1 MRNVTPSELASAL
14 TAALE
19 ASQNTSGEAAT
30 PPDTKAEETKAEET
44 KAAQPEPE
52 TKAEETK
59 AAQPEPE
66 TKAEE
71 TKAAAESEETSDG
84 LPSDPEQLRK
94 MVKDLRK
101 EAAKDRVAGKE
112 KAADEARRAVLDEIS
127 KALGLSKSDEAPE
140 LTVEQLTS
148 DLTESKAAERA
159 SALELAVYKAAG
171 DLADPARLLDSQS
184 FHTAL
189 KDVDL
194 ADGEA
199 VKNAITAF
207 TKDHPHF
214 AKTQAVSGA
223 SAIDKPAGSG
233 AEKPK
238 NLQDAIALRF
248 S

>member
-1 MRNVTPSELASAL
+1 MNEQTTTEETTEETKATTPE
-14 TAALE
+14 
-19 ASQNTSGEAAT
+19 
-30 PPDTKAEETKAEET
+30 PDTKAED
-44 KAAQPEPE
+44 
-52 TKAEETK
+52 
-59 AAQPEPE
+59 
-66 TKAEE
+66 
-71 TKAAAESEETSDG
+71 TKAAAEPEETTDG

-94 MVKDLRK
+94 MIKDLRK

-140 LTVEQLTS
+140 LTVEQLTAE
-148 DLTESKAAERA
+148 LAESKAAERTT
-159 SALELAVYKAAG
+159 ALELAVYKAAG

-194 ADGEA
+194 TDAEA

-233 AEKPK
+233 TEKPK

>member
-1 MRNVTPSELASAL
+1 MNEQTTTEE
-14 TAALE
+14 T
-19 ASQNTSGEAAT
+19 T
-30 PPDTKAEETKAEET
+30 EETKATPPEPDTKVEET
-44 KAAQPEPE
+44 KAAPED
-52 TKAEETK
+52 TT
-59 AAQPEPE
+59 
-66 TKAEE
+66 
-71 TKAAAESEETSDG
+71 DG

-94 MVKDLRK
+94 MIKDLRK
-101 EAAKDRVAGKE
+101 EAAKDRVTGKE

-140 LTVEQLTS
+140 LTVEQLTAE
-148 DLTESKAAERA
+148 LAESKASGHA
-159 SALELAVYKAAG
+159 SAMELAVYKAAG

-189 KDVDL
+189 KDIDL
-194 ADGEA
+194 ADAEA
-199 VKNAITAF
+199 VKNAITTC
-207 TKDHPHF
+207 TKEHPHF
-214 AKTQAVSGA
+214 TKTQAVNGA

>member
-1 MRNVTPSELASAL
+1 MDKFNPADLASML

-19 ASQNTSGEAAT
+19 ASQNTSGESAT
-30 PPDTKAEETKAEET
+30 QPVSEAEETKAEET
-44 KAAQPEPE
+44 KAVAEEIKATTPDPD
-52 TKAEETK
+52 TKAEDAT
-59 AAQPEPE
+59 
-66 TKAEE
+66 
-71 TKAAAESEETSDG
+71 DG

-140 LTVEQLTS
+140 LTVEQLTAE
-148 DLTESKAAERA
+148 LAESKAAGHA

-207 TKDHPHF
+207 TKEHPHF
-214 AKTQAVSGA
+214 AKTQAVNGA

>member
-1 MRNVTPSELASAL
+1 MNEQTTTEE
-14 TAALE
+14 TTE
-19 ASQNTSGEAAT
+19 ETKAT
-30 PPDTKAEETKAEET
+30 PPEPDTKAEETKA
-44 KAAQPEPE
+44 APEPE
-52 TKAEETK
+52 DTT
-59 AAQPEPE
+59 
-66 TKAEE
+66 
-71 TKAAAESEETSDG
+71 DG

-94 MVKDLRK
+94 MIKDLRK

-127 KALGLSKSDEAPE
+127 KALGLSKTDEAPE
-140 LTVEQLTS
+140 LTVEQLTAE
-148 DLTESKAAERA
+148 LAESKAAGRA

-184 FHTAL
+184 FHAAV

-194 ADGEA
+194 TDSEA

>member
-19 ASQNTSGEAAT
+19 ASQNTSGEAVTT
-30 PPDTKAEETKAEET
+30 PEPDTKAEETKAEET
-44 KAAQPEPE
+44 KATTPEPD
-52 TKAEETK
+52 
-59 AAQPEPE
+59 

-71 TKAAAESEETSDG
+71 TKAAAEDTTDG

-112 KAADEARRAVLDEIS
+112 KAAEEARRAVLDEIS

-140 LTVEQLTS
+140 LTAEQLTAK
-148 DLTESKAAERA
+148 LTESKAAERA

-194 ADGEA
+194 TDGEA

>member
-1 MRNVTPSELASAL
+1 MDKFNPADLASML

-30 PPDTKAEETKAEET
+30 QPVSEAEETKAEET
-44 KAAQPEPE
+44 KAVAEEIKATTPDPD
-52 TKAEETK
+52 TKAEDAT
-59 AAQPEPE
+59 
-66 TKAEE
+66 
-71 TKAAAESEETSDG
+71 DG

-140 LTVEQLTS
+140 LTVEQLTAE
-148 DLTESKAAERA
+148 LAESKAAGHA
-159 SALELAVYKAAG
+159 SAMELAVYKAAG

-194 ADGEA
+194 TDAEA

>member
-1 MRNVTPSELASAL
+1 MHNVTPAELASAL

-19 ASQNTSGEAAT
+19 ASQNTSSEAAT
-30 PPDTKAEETKAEET
+30 PPDTKATAPVAEEPKPEPKAEET
-44 KAAQPEPE
+44 KETTPEPKPE
-52 TKAEETK
+52 AEDT
-59 AAQPEPE
+59 
-66 TKAEE
+66 T
-71 TKAAAESEETSDG
+71 DD

-94 MVKDLRK
+94 MIKDLRK

-127 KALGLSKSDEAPE
+127 KALGLTKTDEAPE
-140 LTVEQLTS
+140 LTVEQLTAE
-148 DLTESKAAERA
+148 LAESKAAGRA

-194 ADGEA
+194 ADAEA

-233 AEKPK
+233 TEKPK

>member
-1 MRNVTPSELASAL
+1 MGKFNPADLASML

-19 ASQNTSGEAAT
+19 ASQNTSGEETTQPVSEAEET
-30 PPDTKAEETKAEET
+30 EAEETKAVAEEI
-44 KAAQPEPE
+44 KATTPEPD
-52 TKAEETK
+52 
-59 AAQPEPE
+59 

-71 TKAAAESEETSDG
+71 TKAAAEPEETTDG

-140 LTVEQLTS
+140 LTVEQLTA

-194 ADGEA
+194 ADAEA
-199 VKNAITAF
+199 VKNAIASF
-207 TKDHPHF
+207 TKEHPHF

-233 AEKPK
+233 TEKPK

>member
-1 MRNVTPSELASAL
+1 MDKFNPADLASML

-19 ASQNTSGEAAT
+19 ASQNTSGEETTQPVSEAEETKAEETKAT
-30 PPDTKAEETKAEET
+30 TPEPDTKAEETKAE
-44 KAAQPEPE
+44 
-52 TKAEETK
+52 AEDT
-59 AAQPEPE
+59 
-66 TKAEE
+66 T
-71 TKAAAESEETSDG
+71 DG

-94 MVKDLRK
+94 MIKDLRK

-127 KALGLSKSDEAPE
+127 KALGLTKTDEAPE
-140 LTVEQLTS
+140 LTVEQLAAE
-148 DLTESKAAERA
+148 LAESKAAGRA

-171 DLADPARLLDSQS
+171 DLADPGRLLDSQS

-194 ADGEA
+194 ADAEA

-214 AKTQAVSGA
+214 AKTQAVAGA

>member
-1 MRNVTPSELASAL
+1 MHNVTPSELASAL

-30 PPDTKAEETKAEET
+30 QPDTKAEETKAEET
-44 KAAQPEPE
+44 KATPPEPD
-52 TKAEETK
+52 
-59 AAQPEPE
+59 

-71 TKAAAESEETSDG
+71 TKAAAEPEETTDG

-94 MVKDLRK
+94 MIKDLRK

-140 LTVEQLTS
+140 LTVEQLTA
-148 DLTESKAAERA
+148 DLTESKAAGRA

-194 ADGEA
+194 TDAEA
-199 VKNAITAF
+199 VKNAIATF
-207 TKDHPHF
+207 TKEHTHF

>member
-1 MRNVTPSELASAL
+1 MHNVTPSELASAL

-19 ASQNTSGEAAT
+19 ASQNTKAEETKAT
-30 PPDTKAEETKAEET
+30 QPVAEAEETKAEET
-44 KAAQPEPE
+44 KAVAEEIKATTPDPD
-52 TKAEETK
+52 TKAEDAT
-59 AAQPEPE
+59 
-66 TKAEE
+66 
-71 TKAAAESEETSDG
+71 DG

-94 MVKDLRK
+94 MIKDLRK

-140 LTVEQLTS
+140 LTVEQLTA

-159 SALELAVYKAAG
+159 SALELAVYKATG

-194 ADGEA
+194 MDAEA
-199 VKNAITAF
+199 VKNAITTF

-214 AKTQAVSGA
+214 AKTQAVNGA

>member
-1 MRNVTPSELASAL
+1 MHDFIPAELASAL

-19 ASQNTSGEAAT
+19 ASQNTKAEETKATTPEPEA
-30 PPDTKAEETKAEET
+30 KAEETKAEET
-44 KAAQPEPE
+44 KAAAEGIKATIPEPE
-52 TKAEETK
+52 TKAATEDT
-59 AAQPEPE
+59 
-66 TKAEE
+66 T
-71 TKAAAESEETSDG
+71 DG

-140 LTVEQLTS
+140 LTVEQLTAE
-148 DLTESKAAERA
+148 LAESKAAGRA

-171 DLADPARLLDSQS
+171 DLADPGRLLDSQS

-194 ADGEA
+194 ADAEA
-199 VKNAITAF
+199 VKSAITAF

-233 AEKPK
+233 TEKPK

>member
-1 MRNVTPSELASAL
+1 MDKFNPADLASML

-30 PPDTKAEETKAEET
+30 QPVSEAEETKAEET
-44 KAAQPEPE
+44 KAVAEEIKATTPDHD
-52 TKAEETK
+52 TKAEDAT
-59 AAQPEPE
+59 
-66 TKAEE
+66 
-71 TKAAAESEETSDG
+71 DG

-140 LTVEQLTS
+140 LTVEQLTAE
-148 DLTESKAAERA
+148 LAESKAAGHA

-184 FHTAL
+184 FHAAV

-194 ADGEA
+194 ADAEA

>member
-1 MRNVTPSELASAL
+1 MNEQTTTEE
-14 TAALE
+14 T
-19 ASQNTSGEAAT
+19 T
-30 PPDTKAEETKAEET
+30 EETKATPPVAEEP
-44 KAAQPEPE
+44 KPEPTPE
-52 TKAEETK
+52 AEDT
-59 AAQPEPE
+59 
-66 TKAEE
+66 T
-71 TKAAAESEETSDG
+71 DG

-140 LTVEQLTS
+140 LTVEQLTAE
-148 DLTESKAAERA
+148 LAESKAAGRA

-194 ADGEA
+194 ADAEA
-199 VKNAITAF
+199 VKNAITTF

>member
-1 MRNVTPSELASAL
+1 MNEQTTTEE
-14 TAALE
+14 T
-19 ASQNTSGEAAT
+19 T
-30 PPDTKAEETKAEET
+30 EETKAT
-44 KAAQPEPE
+44 TPEPD
-52 TKAEETK
+52 
-59 AAQPEPE
+59 

-71 TKAAAESEETSDG
+71 TKAAAEDTTDG

-94 MVKDLRK
+94 MIKDLRK

-127 KALGLSKSDEAPE
+127 KALGLSKRDEAPE
-140 LTVEQLTS
+140 LTVEQLTAE
-148 DLTESKAAERA
+148 LTESKAAGRA

-184 FHTAL
+184 FHAAL
-189 KDVDL
+189 KDLDL
-194 ADGEA
+194 TDAEA
-199 VKNAITAF
+199 VKSAITAF

-214 AKTQAVSGA
+214 AKTQAVNGA

>member
-1 MRNVTPSELASAL
+1 MDKFNPADLASML

-30 PPDTKAEETKAEET
+30 QPVSEAEETKAEET
-44 KAAQPEPE
+44 KAVAEEIKATTPDPD
-52 TKAEETK
+52 TKAEDAT
-59 AAQPEPE
+59 
-66 TKAEE
+66 
-71 TKAAAESEETSDG
+71 DG

-140 LTVEQLTS
+140 LTVEQLTAE
-148 DLTESKAAERA
+148 LAESKAAGHA

-184 FHTAL
+184 FHAAV

-194 ADGEA
+194 ADAEA

>member
-1 MRNVTPSELASAL
+1 MNEQT
-14 TAALE
+14 
-19 ASQNTSGEAAT
+19 NTEET
-30 PPDTKAEETKAEET
+30 TEETKAT
-44 KAAQPEPE
+44 TPEPE
-52 TKAEETK
+52 TKAEPK
-59 AAQPEPE
+59 PE
-66 TKAEE
+66 AED
-71 TKAAAESEETSDG
+71 TTDG

-94 MVKDLRK
+94 MIKDLRK

-140 LTVEQLTS
+140 LTVEQLTA

-194 ADGEA
+194 ADAEA

>member
-1 MRNVTPSELASAL
+1 MDKFNPADLASML

-30 PPDTKAEETKAEET
+30 QPVSEAEETKAEET
-44 KAAQPEPE
+44 KAVAEEIKATTPDPD
-52 TKAEETK
+52 TKAEDAT
-59 AAQPEPE
+59 
-66 TKAEE
+66 
-71 TKAAAESEETSDG
+71 DG

-140 LTVEQLTS
+140 LTVEQLTAE
-148 DLTESKAAERA
+148 LAESKAAGHA

-194 ADGEA
+194 TDAEA

-207 TKDHPHF
+207 TKEHTHF
-214 AKTQAVSGA
+214 AKTQAVLGA

>member
-1 MRNVTPSELASAL
+1 MNGQTTTAKATTEETKTAPEPEETTEETKATTPE
-14 TAALE
+14 
-19 ASQNTSGEAAT
+19 
-30 PPDTKAEETKAEET
+30 PDTKAEETKAV
-44 KAAQPEPE
+44 
-52 TKAEETK
+52 
-59 AAQPEPE
+59 
-66 TKAEE
+66 
-71 TKAAAESEETSDG
+71 AESEEATDG

-94 MVKDLRK
+94 MIKDLRK

-140 LTVEQLTS
+140 LTVEQLTAE
-148 DLTESKAAERA
+148 LAESKAAGHA

-194 ADGEA
+194 ADAEA

-207 TKDHPHF
+207 TKDHPHV

>member
-1 MRNVTPSELASAL
+1 MDKFNPADLASML

-30 PPDTKAEETKAEET
+30 QPVSEAEETKAEET
-44 KAAQPEPE
+44 KAVAEEIKATTPDPD
-52 TKAEETK
+52 TKAEDAT
-59 AAQPEPE
+59 
-66 TKAEE
+66 
-71 TKAAAESEETSDG
+71 DG

-140 LTVEQLTS
+140 LTVEQLTAE
-148 DLTESKAAERA
+148 LTESKAAERA

-189 KDVDL
+189 KDIDL
-194 ADGEA
+194 TDAEA

-207 TKDHPHF
+207 TKEHTHF

>member
-1 MRNVTPSELASAL
+1 MHNVTPAELASAL

-19 ASQNTSGEAAT
+19 ASQNTSSEAAT
-30 PPDTKAEETKAEET
+30 PPDTKATAPVAEEPKPEPKAEET
-44 KAAQPEPE
+44 KETTPEPKPE
-52 TKAEETK
+52 AEDT
-59 AAQPEPE
+59 
-66 TKAEE
+66 TY
-71 TKAAAESEETSDG
+71 G

-94 MVKDLRK
+94 MIKDLRK

-127 KALGLSKSDEAPE
+127 KALGLTKTDEAPE
-140 LTVEQLTS
+140 LTTEQLTAK
-148 DLTESKAAERA
+148 LTESKAAERA

-194 ADGEA
+194 TDAEA

>member
-1 MRNVTPSELASAL
+1 MHNVTPAELASAL

-19 ASQNTSGEAAT
+19 ASQNTSSEAAT
-30 PPDTKAEETKAEET
+30 PPDTKATAPVAEEPKPEPKAEET
-44 KAAQPEPE
+44 KETTPEPKPE
-52 TKAEETK
+52 AEDT
-59 AAQPEPE
+59 
-66 TKAEE
+66 T
-71 TKAAAESEETSDG
+71 DG

-94 MVKDLRK
+94 MVRDLRK

-140 LTVEQLTS
+140 LTVEQLTAE
-148 DLTESKAAERA
+148 LAESKAAGHA

-194 ADGEA
+194 ADAEA
-199 VKNAITAF
+199 VKNAITSF
-207 TKDHPHF
+207 TKEHPYF

>member
-1 MRNVTPSELASAL
+1 MHNVTPAELASAL

-19 ASQNTSGEAAT
+19 ASQNTSSEAAT
-30 PPDTKAEETKAEET
+30 PPDTKATAPVAEEPKPEPKAEET
-44 KAAQPEPE
+44 KETTPEPKPE
-52 TKAEETK
+52 AEDT
-59 AAQPEPE
+59 
-66 TKAEE
+66 T
-71 TKAAAESEETSDG
+71 DG

-94 MVKDLRK
+94 MVRDLRK

-140 LTVEQLTS
+140 LTVEQLTAE
-148 DLTESKAAERA
+148 LAESKAAGHA

-194 ADGEA
+194 ADAEA

-233 AEKPK
+233 TEKPK

>member
-1 MRNVTPSELASAL
+1 MHNVTPSELASAL

-19 ASQNTSGEAAT
+19 ASQNTKAEE
-30 PPDTKAEETKAEET
+30 TKGTQPVAEAEETKAEET
-44 KAAQPEPE
+44 KAAAEETKATTPEPE
-52 TKAEETK
+52 TKAE
-59 AAQPEPE
+59 
-66 TKAEE
+66 AED
-71 TKAAAESEETSDG
+71 TTDG

-94 MVKDLRK
+94 MIKDLRK

-127 KALGLSKSDEAPE
+127 KALGLTKNDEAPE
-140 LTVEQLTS
+140 LTVEQLTAE
-148 DLTESKAAERA
+148 LTESKAAGHA

-194 ADGEA
+194 ADAEA

-214 AKTQAVSGA
+214 AKTQAVAGA

>member
-1 MRNVTPSELASAL
+1 MHNVTPSELASAL

-19 ASQNTSGEAAT
+19 ASQNTSSEAAT
-30 PPDTKAEETKAEET
+30 TPEPKAEETAATAPVAEETKATTPEPDTKAEETKAV
-44 KAAQPEPE
+44 
-52 TKAEETK
+52 AEDAT
-59 AAQPEPE
+59 
-66 TKAEE
+66 
-71 TKAAAESEETSDG
+71 DG

-94 MVKDLRK
+94 MIKDLRK

-140 LTVEQLTS
+140 LTVEQLTAE
-148 DLTESKAAERA
+148 LAESKAAGHA

-194 ADGEA
+194 ADAEA
-199 VKNAITAF
+199 VKNAITTF
-207 TKDHPHF
+207 TKGHPHF

>member
-1 MRNVTPSELASAL
+1 MNEQTTTEE
-14 TAALE
+14 TTE
-19 ASQNTSGEAAT
+19 ETTAAT
-30 PPDTKAEETKAEET
+30 PEPDTKAEETKA
-44 KAAQPEPE
+44 APEDA
-52 TKAEETK
+52 T
-59 AAQPEPE
+59 
-66 TKAEE
+66 
-71 TKAAAESEETSDG
+71 DG

-94 MVKDLRK
+94 MIKDLRK

-140 LTVEQLTS
+140 LTVEQLTAE
-148 DLTESKAAERA
+148 LAESKAAGHASALELAESKAAGHA

-194 ADGEA
+194 ADAEA

-214 AKTQAVSGA
+214 AKTQAVNGA

>member
-1 MRNVTPSELASAL
+1 MHNVTPSELASAL

-19 ASQNTSGEAAT
+19 ASQNTKAEETTAT
-30 PPDTKAEETKAEET
+30 QPEPDTKAEETKAEET
-44 KAAQPEPE
+44 TATTPEPD

-59 AAQPEPE
+59 AE
-66 TKAEE
+66 AED
-71 TKAAAESEETSDG
+71 TTDG

-94 MVKDLRK
+94 MIKDLRK

-140 LTVEQLTS
+140 LTAEQLTAK
-148 DLTESKAAERA
+148 LTESKAAERA

-194 ADGEA
+194 ADAEA

-207 TKDHPHF
+207 AKDHPHF

-233 AEKPK
+233 TEKPK

>member
-1 MRNVTPSELASAL
+1 MNGQTTTAKATTEETKTAPEPEETTEETKATTPE
-14 TAALE
+14 
-19 ASQNTSGEAAT
+19 
-30 PPDTKAEETKAEET
+30 PDTKAEETKAV
-44 KAAQPEPE
+44 
-52 TKAEETK
+52 
-59 AAQPEPE
+59 
-66 TKAEE
+66 
-71 TKAAAESEETSDG
+71 AESEETTDG

-94 MVKDLRK
+94 MIKDLRK

-140 LTVEQLTS
+140 LTVEQLTA
-148 DLTESKAAERA
+148 DLTESKAAGHA

-194 ADGEA
+194 TDAEA
-199 VKNAITAF
+199 VKNAITTF

>member
-1 MRNVTPSELASAL
+1 MHNVTPSELASAL

-19 ASQNTSGEAAT
+19 ASQNTKAEETKAT
-30 PPDTKAEETKAEET
+30 QPVAEAEETKAEET
-44 KAAQPEPE
+44 KAV
-52 TKAEETK
+52 AEEIK
-59 AAQPEPE
+59 ATTPDPD
-66 TKAEE
+66 TNAEDA
-71 TKAAAESEETSDG
+71 TDG

-94 MVKDLRK
+94 MIKDLRK

-127 KALGLSKSDEAPE
+127 KALGLTKSDEAPE
-140 LTVEQLTS
+140 LTVEQLTAE
-148 DLTESKAAERA
+148 LAESKAAGHA

-194 ADGEA
+194 ADAEA
-199 VKNAITAF
+199 VKNAIAAF

>member
-1 MRNVTPSELASAL
+1 MHDLNPAELASAL

-19 ASQNTSGEAAT
+19 ASQNAKAEESTAT
-30 PPDTKAEETKAEET
+30 TPEPDTKAEETKAT
-44 KAAQPEPE
+44 TPEPD

-59 AAQPEPE
+59 AAPED
-66 TKAEE
+66 T
-71 TKAAAESEETSDG
+71 TDG

-94 MVKDLRK
+94 MIKDLRK

-127 KALGLSKSDEAPE
+127 KALGLTKNDEAPE
-140 LTVEQLTS
+140 LTAEQLTAK
-148 DLTESKAAERA
+148 LTESKAAERA

-194 ADGEA
+194 TDAEA

>member
-1 MRNVTPSELASAL
+1 MDKFNPADLASML

-30 PPDTKAEETKAEET
+30 QPVSEAEETKAEET
-44 KAAQPEPE
+44 KAVAEEIKATTPDPD
-52 TKAEETK
+52 TKAEDAT
-59 AAQPEPE
+59 
-66 TKAEE
+66 
-71 TKAAAESEETSDG
+71 DG

-140 LTVEQLTS
+140 LTVEQLTAE
-148 DLTESKAAERA
+148 LAESKAAERTA
-159 SALELAVYKAAG
+159 AMELAVYKAAG

-189 KDVDL
+189 QDVDL
-194 ADGEA
+194 ADAEA
-199 VKNAITAF
+199 VKNAITDF
-207 TKDHPHF
+207 TKEHTHF

-233 AEKPK
+233 TEKPK

>member
-1 MRNVTPSELASAL
+1 MNKRTNTEETTEETKATTPE
-14 TAALE
+14 
-19 ASQNTSGEAAT
+19 
-30 PPDTKAEETKAEET
+30 PDTKAEDTKATTPEPDTKAED
-44 KAAQPEPE
+44 
-52 TKAEETK
+52 
-59 AAQPEPE
+59 
-66 TKAEE
+66 
-71 TKAAAESEETSDG
+71 TKAAAEPEETTDG

-94 MVKDLRK
+94 MIKDLRK

-148 DLTESKAAERA
+148 DLTESKAAGRTT
-159 SALELAVYKAAG
+159 ALELAVYKAAG

-189 KDVDL
+189 KDIDL
-194 ADGEA
+194 ADAEA
-199 VKNAITAF
+199 VKNAIASF
-207 TKDHPHF
+207 TKEHPHF
-214 AKTQAVSGA
+214 AKTQAVNGA

-233 AEKPK
+233 TEKPK

>member
-1 MRNVTPSELASAL
+1 MHNVTPAELASAL

-30 PPDTKAEETKAEET
+30 T
-44 KAAQPEPE
+44 PEPE

-59 AAQPEPE
+59 ATTPEPD
-66 TKAEE
+66 TKAAAEDA
-71 TKAAAESEETSDG
+71 KAAAESEETTDG

-94 MVKDLRK
+94 MIKDLRK

-127 KALGLSKSDEAPE
+127 KALGLTKTDEAPE
-140 LTVEQLTS
+140 LTVEQLTAE
-148 DLTESKAAERA
+148 LTESKAAGRA

-184 FHTAL
+184 FHAAV

-194 ADGEA
+194 ADAEA

-214 AKTQAVSGA
+214 AKTQAVNGA

>member
-1 MRNVTPSELASAL
+1 MNEQT
-14 TAALE
+14 
-19 ASQNTSGEAAT
+19 NTEETTEETKAT
-30 PPDTKAEETKAEET
+30 PPEPDTKAEETKAE
-44 KAAQPEPE
+44 
-52 TKAEETK
+52 AEDT
-59 AAQPEPE
+59 
-66 TKAEE
+66 T
-71 TKAAAESEETSDG
+71 DG

-94 MVKDLRK
+94 MIKDLRK

-127 KALGLSKSDEAPE
+127 KALGLTKTDEAPE
-140 LTVEQLTS
+140 LTVEQLTAE
-148 DLTESKAAERA
+148 LAESKAAGRA

-194 ADGEA
+194 ADSEA

-207 TKDHPHF
+207 TKDHPHV
-214 AKTQAVSGA
+214 AKTQAVNGA

>member
-1 MRNVTPSELASAL
+1 MHNVTPSELASAL

-19 ASQNTSGEAAT
+19 ASQNTKAEETKATQPVAEAE
-30 PPDTKAEETKAEET
+30 AEETKAEET
-44 KAAQPEPE
+44 KAA
-52 TKAEETK
+52 AEETK
-59 AAQPEPE
+59 ATTPEPD

-71 TKAAAESEETSDG
+71 TKAAAESEETTDG

-94 MVKDLRK
+94 MIKDLRK

-140 LTVEQLTS
+140 LTAEQLTAR
-148 DLTESKAAERA
+148 LTESKAAERA

-171 DLADPARLLDSQS
+171 DLADPALLLDSQS

-194 ADGEA
+194 ADAEA

-233 AEKPK
+233 TEKPK

>member
-1 MRNVTPSELASAL
+1 MRDLNPAELASAL

-19 ASQNTSGEAAT
+19 ASQNTKAEETKAT
-30 PPDTKAEETKAEET
+30 TPEPDTKAEETTATTPEPDTKAEETKAT
-44 KAAQPEPE
+44 
-52 TKAEETK
+52 AEDT
-59 AAQPEPE
+59 
-66 TKAEE
+66 T
-71 TKAAAESEETSDG
+71 DG

-94 MVKDLRK
+94 MIKDLRK

-127 KALGLSKSDEAPE
+127 KALGLTKSDEAPE
-140 LTVEQLTS
+140 LTAEQLTAK
-148 DLTESKAAERA
+148 LTESKAAERA

-194 ADGEA
+194 ADAEA

-207 TKDHPHF
+207 TKDHPYF
-214 AKTQAVSGA
+214 AKTQAVNGA

-233 AEKPK
+233 TEKPK

>member
-1 MRNVTPSELASAL
+1 MNEQTTTEE
-14 TAALE
+14 TTE
-19 ASQNTSGEAAT
+19 ETKAT
-30 PPDTKAEETKAEET
+30 PPEPDTKAEETKAT
-44 KAAQPEPE
+44 PED
-52 TKAEETK
+52 TT
-59 AAQPEPE
+59 
-66 TKAEE
+66 
-71 TKAAAESEETSDG
+71 DG

-127 KALGLSKSDEAPE
+127 KALGLTKTDEAPE
-140 LTVEQLTS
+140 LTVEQLTAE
-148 DLTESKAAERA
+148 LAESKAAGRA

-171 DLADPARLLDSQS
+171 DLADPGRLLDSQS

-194 ADGEA
+194 ADAEA
-199 VKNAITAF
+199 VKNAITTF
-207 TKDHPHF
+207 TKEHTHF

>member
-1 MRNVTPSELASAL
+1 MDKFNPADLASML

-30 PPDTKAEETKAEET
+30 QPVSEAEETKAEET
-44 KAAQPEPE
+44 KAVAEEIKATTPDPD
-52 TKAEETK
+52 TKAEDAT
-59 AAQPEPE
+59 
-66 TKAEE
+66 
-71 TKAAAESEETSDG
+71 DG

-127 KALGLSKSDEAPE
+127 KALGLFKSDEAPE
-140 LTVEQLTS
+140 LTVEQLTAE
-148 DLTESKAAERA
+148 LAESKAAGHA

-184 FHTAL
+184 FHAAV

-194 ADGEA
+194 ADAEA

>member
-1 MRNVTPSELASAL
+1 MNKQTTTEE
-14 TAALE
+14 T
-19 ASQNTSGEAAT
+19 T
-30 PPDTKAEETKAEET
+30 EETKAT
-44 KAAQPEPE
+44 TPEPE

-59 AAQPEPE
+59 AAPPEPD

-71 TKAAAESEETSDG
+71 TKAAAEDTTDG

-94 MVKDLRK
+94 MIKDLRK

-140 LTVEQLTS
+140 LTAEQLTAK
-148 DLTESKAAERA
+148 LTESKAAGHA

-194 ADGEA
+194 ANGEA
-199 VKNAITAF
+199 VKNAIATF
-207 TKDHPHF
+207 TKEHPHF

>member
-1 MRNVTPSELASAL
+1 MHNVNPAELASAL

-19 ASQNTSGEAAT
+19 ASQNTKAEEAKAT
-30 PPDTKAEETKAEET
+30 QPVAEAEETKAEET
-44 KAAQPEPE
+44 KAAAEETKATTSEPE
-52 TKAEETK
+52 TKAE
-59 AAQPEPE
+59 
-66 TKAEE
+66 AED
-71 TKAAAESEETSDG
+71 TTDG

-94 MVKDLRK
+94 MIKDLRK

-140 LTVEQLTS
+140 LTVEQLTAE
-148 DLTESKAAERA
+148 LAESKAAGHV

-194 ADGEA
+194 ADAED

-214 AKTQAVSGA
+214 AMTQAVSGA